1 MYALNTGILRVQK
14 QNKPQVV
21 QIRRL
26 CEMINY
32 REVISVEGIPKGN

>member
-1 MYALNTGILRVQK
+1 MYALNTGLLRVQK
-14 QNKPQVV
+14 QNKSQVV

-26 CEMINY
+26 CEMTNY